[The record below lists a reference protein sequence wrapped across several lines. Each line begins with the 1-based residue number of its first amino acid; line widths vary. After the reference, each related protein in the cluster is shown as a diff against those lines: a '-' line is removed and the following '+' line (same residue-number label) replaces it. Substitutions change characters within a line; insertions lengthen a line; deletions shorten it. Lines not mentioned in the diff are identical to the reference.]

1 MATPRLYFHDPLLAT
16 FESTVVAHGEHGGRS
31 SVVLAQTGFYPESGG
46 QMADRGTLN
55 GVPIMDVQVD
65 DADVVH
71 HLLDGGLP
79 PVGASVR
86 GEIDLPRRRLHM
98 ALHTA
103 QHMLSRAF
111 VDLLDAETVSARL
124 GESECTIDLSR
135 PALSDAELG
144 AAEDLVHAVIDDD
157 RPIRAFIV
165 TPEELAELALRR
177 APKVNH
183 DVRIVDI
190 DGFDLS
196 PCGGTHCLRTAQVG
210 LVRIKGVERYKGK
223 SRVTFAAGQRARLE
237 LAGQARVLGALA
249 QELTCSPT
257 DVAMAFE
264 KLRRELGA
272 ARDGNKRT
280 LARLADSMAAELV
293 ARPGNE
299 LLATFDGLGS
309 EFLRALG
316 TRVIGARA
324 EAVAFFADRAEEHL
338 LVFVARGERSDF
350 DCGAFLKRVTA
361 ETGGRGGGRPQ
372 HGEARLPRE
381 SDWEALVR
389 RHA

>member
-1 MATPRLYFHDPLLAT
+1 MATPRLYFDDPLLAT

-31 SVVLAQTGFYPESGG
+31 TVVLERTAFYPESGG
-46 QMADRGTLN
+46 QMADRGTLD
-55 GVPIMDVQVD
+55 GVPITDVQVD

-71 HLLDGGLP
+71 HLLNGPLP
-79 PVGASVR
+79 PQGASVR
-86 GEIDLPRRRLHM
+86 GEIDVPRRRVHM

-124 GESECTIDLSR
+124 GETECTIDLAR
-135 PALSDAELG
+135 PTLSDAELG

-157 RPIRAFIV
+157 RPIRAFIA
-165 TPEELAELALRR
+165 TPEELAGLALRR
-177 APKVNH
+177 APKVDH

-210 LVRIKGVERYKGK
+210 VLRIKGVERYKGK
-223 SRVTFAAGQRARLE
+223 SRVTFAAGRRARLE
-237 LAGQARVLGALA
+237 LAGEARVLGVLA
-249 QELTCSPT
+249 QELTCSPA
-257 DVAMAFE
+257 DVAAAFE

-272 ARDGNKRT
+272 ARDERKRT
-280 LARLADSMAAELV
+280 LARLADSIAAELI

-299 LLATFDGLGS
+299 LVAIFDGLGS

-316 TRVIGARA
+316 ARVIGTRA
-324 EAVAFFADRAEEHL
+324 DAVAFFADRAEEHL
-338 LVFVARGERSDF
+338 SVFVARGEKSSF
-350 DCGAFLKRVTA
+350 DCGAFLKRVAA
-361 ETGGRGGGRPQ
+361 ETGGRGGGRAQ
-372 HGEARLPRE
+372 HGEARLTRE
-381 SDWEALVR
+381 TDWEALVR
-389 RHA
+389 KHG